1 MREKYEAMGNE
12 MTRSLGFENKKVIL
26 FWKAFEEERWLACEL
41 HYGCFKKGLTKQPT
55 LGIIIIVNE
64 KEVNAM
70 RKYNEIIVG
79 VVMFLLVFIV
89 LPGLVGNYEHH
100 YTREAEVVEVSDD
113 LIVVEDNCGY
123 LWEFYGNNYEVG
135 QQVKMKM
142 FTNYTHDTIFDDEIE
157 KVEIRD

>member
-12 MTRSLGFENKKVIL
+12 MIKSLGFENKKVIL

-41 HYGCFKKGLTKQPT
+41 HYGCFKKGLTKQST

-79 VVMFLLVFIV
+79 VVMFLLVFNV

-123 LWEFYGNNYEVG
+123 LWEFYGNDYEVG